1 MKLNSS
7 ARFLTPNIALGDM
20 KQTHTNIH
28 TDTPTVFANALK
40 NTYTSVNVSCVSNGV
55 WRASKMLLCCSV
67 SDSCCLVMAALLT
80 ETTLGQLS
88 SLFLL
93 SASVPSVC
101 SHCRMCL
108 CLTCC
113 LLLSLL
119 WYSPFAPV
127 SLLLPL
133 RSVLPPSAE
142 LREGWYSN
150 ECVALLSISFLPL
163 NCHLCLCLCC
173 FMCRSEVFK
182 TCLYSLVLWDTLYP
196 GIPRFSC
203 TFLFLSLCVCGCV
216 CCEYLLW
223 FRP

>member
-1 MKLNSS
+1 MVLRRGDWETGDVICHECHLTAPPLLPSSLLFHISPFLFPTSSLIVCLSLRSPLFIVMIYLNTFYISHLSS
-7 ARFLTPNIALGDM
+7 SRLSCSLTLHISSPYFRTALPTYIYCTESPNIALGDM

-119 WYSPFAPV
+119 
-127 SLLLPL
+127 
-133 RSVLPPSAE
+133 
-142 LREGWYSN
+142 
-150 ECVALLSISFLPL
+150 
-163 NCHLCLCLCC
+163 
-173 FMCRSEVFK
+173 
-182 TCLYSLVLWDTLYP
+182 
-196 GIPRFSC
+196 
-203 TFLFLSLCVCGCV
+203 
-216 CCEYLLW
+216 
-223 FRP
+223 